1 MARQFIAAV
10 TLAAGISV
18 LSSGLTSDAQAAEIR
33 VLSSAVMKPVLSLLV
48 SDFEQATEHKLV
60 ISYAPA
66 GAVKA
71 RIEAGET
78 ADVIIVQRPA
88 GNELVREGRINAGGM
103 VTLARSGLAAAVRHG
118 AAQPD
123 IGTIDDF
130 RRALLDAKSIS
141 YPDPAEGHAV
151 GILFRKIVD
160 RLDIADQIRV
170 KTKLQKRPFSESPPQ
185 DQADLAIAQPTEILL
200 TPSFNLVGMIP
211 EELQDYDQ
219 FSWTAAITTNSKAKD
234 AAATLI
240 RFLASA
246 KAALVM
252 KRRGME
258 PGAL

>member
-1 MARQFIAAV
+1 MARQFIPAV
-10 TLAAGISV
+10 TLAAAISL
-18 LSSGLTSDAQAAEIR
+18 LSGGLTSGAQAREIR

-48 SDFEQATEHKLV
+48 GDFEQATEHRLV

-66 GAVKA
+66 AAVKN
-71 RIEAGET
+71 RIEAGES

-88 GNELVREGRINAGGM
+88 ANELARDGKINPDGM

-123 IGTIDDF
+123 IGTIEDF
-130 RRALLDAKSIS
+130 KRALLAAKSIS

-160 RLDIADQIRV
+160 RLGIADQIRA
-170 KTKLQKRPFSESPPQ
+170 KAKLQKRPFSESPPE
-185 DQADLAIAQPTEILL
+185 DQADFAIAQPTEILL
-200 TPSFNLVGMIP
+200 TRSFDLVGTIP

-219 FSWTAAITTNSKAKD
+219 FSWTAAVTTDSKAKD
-234 AAATLI
+234 AAAMLI
-240 RFLASA
+240 KFLSSS

-252 KRRGME
+252 KRKGLE